1 MGLSFGLDP
10 EGTNEGSCMCLM
22 YMTVPKTIE
31 VMLPYMLIEICV
43 SLHVHWGGDAR
54 VDST

>member
-10 EGTNEGSCMCLM
+10 EGTNEGSFMCLM